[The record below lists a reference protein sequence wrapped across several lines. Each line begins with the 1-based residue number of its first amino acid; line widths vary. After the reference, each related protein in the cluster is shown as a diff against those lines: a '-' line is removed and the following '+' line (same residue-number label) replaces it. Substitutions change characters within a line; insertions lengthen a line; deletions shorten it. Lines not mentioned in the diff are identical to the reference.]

1 MITNPFKKIK
11 ELTSNGADGDG
22 WRTMPGKY
30 LASVSEEMLISQI
43 ASLMQGQSAAGVR
56 NKQSGRHCLV
66 PKLTS
71 S

>member
-1 MITNPFKKIK
+1 
-11 ELTSNGADGDG
+11 
-22 WRTMPGKY
+22 MPGKY

-43 ASLMQGQSAAGVR
+43 VSLMEGQSVAGVR

-71 S
+71 SYLM